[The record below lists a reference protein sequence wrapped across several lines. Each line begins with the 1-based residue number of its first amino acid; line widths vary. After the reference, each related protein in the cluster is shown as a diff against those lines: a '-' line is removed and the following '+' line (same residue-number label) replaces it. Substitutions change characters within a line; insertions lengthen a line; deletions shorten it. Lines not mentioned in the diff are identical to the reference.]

1 MPPGIIFKDATET
14 AKLLVPELRAQ
25 GAEIVVALTHMR
37 EPNDVK
43 LAETIPPGLI
53 DIVLGGHDHYYAH
66 HYINGV
72 HVLRSGSDFK
82 QLSYIEARR
91 KENSQSGWD
100 FDIIRR
106 DVIRAL
112 PEDAASV
119 EVVAKMSS
127 VLKQKL
133 EKPIGYT
140 MVPLDGRFITIRAKE
155 SNFANFA
162 SDLMRYYYNADCAIM
177 AGGTMRSDQI
187 YTPGVL
193 QIKDIMKT
201 FPFEDPVVVLRVR
214 GKNIL
219 AAIENGVSLVPAL
232 EGRYPHVSN
241 IQFQYDP
248 TRIPGSRVMW
258 AKINKEPLDLDK
270 KYTLATRG
278 YMARGKDGYDSLL
291 IQKEGGEAEEI
302 ISEEAGVLISMI
314 MRQYFM
320 SLKVLG
326 RWTTLGPEKGT
337 LLGDISKEMDLDHG
351 GDAAAAGSEA
361 QQGSGFADSD
371 DEPDEHRAVNP
382 VGEDRRKVL
391 ARKVVQKWMKVTGLK
406 IENVELVDTS
416 ASIPLWT
423 KGIAPRCVMIFF
435 RYPSSPFFPPL
446 AESPLTSINV

>member
-1 MPPGIIFKDATET
+1 
-14 AKLLVPELRAQ
+14 
-25 GAEIVVALTHMR
+25 MR

-72 HVLRSGSDFK
+72 HVVRSGSDFK
-82 QLSYIEARR
+82 QLSYIEVRR
-91 KENSQSGWD
+91 KENSEPGWD

-106 DVIRAL
+106 DVIRAI

-140 MVPLDGRFITIRAKE
+140 MVPLDGRFITVRTKE

-162 SDLMRYYYNADCAIM
+162 ADLMRYYYNADCTIM

-219 AAIENGVSLVPAL
+219 AALENGVSLVPAL
-232 EGRYPHVSN
+232 EGRYPQVSN

-248 TRIPGSRVMW
+248 TRPLGSRVMW
-258 AKINKEPLDLDK
+258 AKINKEELDLDK

-302 ISEEAGVLISMI
+302 VSEEGGVLISMI
-314 MRQYFM
+314 LRQYFM

-326 RWTTLGPEKGT
+326 RWTALGPEKGA
-337 LLGDISKEMDLDHG
+337 LLEDISKIMYLHHG
-351 GDAAAAGSEA
+351 GDVAAGSAGSET
-361 QQGSGFADSD
+361 QQDGFVDSD
-371 DEPDEHRAVNP
+371 DEPDEPKPVNP
-382 VGEDRRKVL
+382 VGADRKKVL
-391 ARKVVQKWMKVTGLK
+391 ARKVVRKWMKVAGLK
-406 IENVELVDTS
+406 IENVEVVDIS

-423 KGIAPRCVMIFF
+423 KGIAPRCVYIF
-435 RYPSSPFFPPL
+435 RSPYFLPTHPPHAEFPL
-446 AESPLTSINV
+446 IGMNE

>member
-1 MPPGIIFKDATET
+1 MI
-14 AKLLVPELRAQ
+14 
-25 GAEIVVALTHMR
+25 VALTHMR

-43 LAETIPPGLI
+43 LAETVPPGLI

-91 KENSQSGWD
+91 KENNQSGWD

-106 DVIRAL
+106 NVIRAI

-140 MVPLDGRFITIRAKE
+140 MVPLDGRFITIRTKE

-162 SDLMRYYYNADCAIM
+162 ADLMRYYYNADCAIM

-201 FPFEDPVVVLRVR
+201 FPFEDPVVVLRVS

-219 AAIENGVSLVPAL
+219 AALENGVSLVPAL
-232 EGRYPHVSN
+232 EGRYPQVSN

-248 TRIPGSRVMW
+248 TRSPGSRVMW
-258 AKINKEPLDLDK
+258 AKINKEPLDLDR
-270 KYTLATRG
+270 KYALATRG
-278 YMARGKDGYDSLL
+278 YMARGKDGYNSLL

-302 ISEEAGVLISMI
+302 ISEEGGVLMSMI
-314 MRQYFM
+314 LRQYFI

-326 RWTTLGPEKGT
+326 RWTTLGSEKGA
-337 LLGDISKEMDLDHG
+337 LLGGISKEMDLHHSSDA
-351 GDAAAAGSEA
+351 AAAAGSAGNEA
-361 QQGSGFADSD
+361 QQGDGGFADSD
-371 DEPDEHRAVNP
+371 DEPDEPNAVNP
-382 VGEDRRKVL
+382 VGADRKKLL
-391 ARKVVQKWMKVTGLK
+391 ARKVVRKWMKVTGLK
-406 IENVELVDTS
+406 IENVEVADTS
-416 ASIPLWT
+416 ASVPLWT
-423 KGIAPRCVMIFF
+423 KGIAPRCVKSFF
-435 RYPSSPFFPPL
+435 FPFPPPSSL
-446 AESPLTSINV
+446 LLLSVHL

>member
-1 MPPGIIFKDATET
+1 
-14 AKLLVPELRAQ
+14 
-25 GAEIVVALTHMR
+25 MR

-43 LAETIPPGLI
+43 LAKTIPSGLI
-53 DIVLGGHDHYYAH
+53 DIILGGHDHYYAH

-91 KENSQSGWD
+91 KDNSQSGWD
-100 FDIIRR
+100 FDIVRR
-106 DVIRAL
+106 DVIRAI
-112 PEDAASV
+112 PEDPASV

-140 MVPLDGRFITIRAKE
+140 MVPLDGRFVTVRTKE

-187 YTPGVL
+187 FTPGVL

-201 FPFEDPVVVLRVR
+201 FPFEDPVVVLRVL

-219 AAIENGVSLVPAL
+219 AALENGVSLVPAL
-232 EGRYPHVSN
+232 EGRYPQISN

-248 TRIPGSRVMW
+248 THPPGSRVMW

-270 KYTLATRG
+270 KYTVATRG

-302 ISEEAGVLISMI
+302 ISEEGGVLISMI
-314 MRQYFM
+314 LRQYFI

-326 RWTTLGPEKGT
+326 RWTALGPEKSAA
-337 LLGDISKEMDLDHG
+337 LGEICKEMDLHDG
-351 GDAAAAGSEA
+351 GDAAASAATDSASSKA
-361 QQGSGFADSD
+361 QQQDGDGGFADSD
-371 DEPDEHRAVNP
+371 DEPDEPKPVNP
-382 VGEDRRKVL
+382 VEADRKKVL
-391 ARKVVQKWMKVTGLK
+391 ARKVVRKWMKATGLK
-406 IENVELVDTS
+406 IENVEVVDTS
-416 ASIPLWT
+416 ASVPLWT
-423 KGIAPRCVMIFF
+423 KGIAPRWVEYF
-435 RYPSSPFFPPL
+435 
-446 AESPLTSINV
+446 

>member
-1 MPPGIIFKDATET
+1 MFKDATET

-25 GAEIVVALTHMR
+25 GAEIIVALTHMR
-37 EPNDVK
+37 ERNDLK
-43 LAETIPPGLI
+43 LAVTIPSGLI
-53 DIVLGGHDHYYAH
+53 DIVLGGHDHFYAH

-72 HVLRSGSDFK
+72 HILRSGSDFK

-91 KENSQSGWD
+91 KDNSQSGWD

-106 DVIRAL
+106 EVIRAI

-119 EVVAKMSS
+119 EVVAKVSS

-140 MVPLDGRFITIRAKE
+140 MVPLDGRFVTVRTKE

-162 SDLMRYYYNADCAIM
+162 TDLMRYYYNADCAIM

-201 FPFEDPVVVLRVR
+201 FPFEDPVVVLRVLGR
-214 GKNIL
+214 HIL
-219 AAIENGVSLVPAL
+219 GALENGVSLVPAL

-241 IQFQYDP
+241 IHFQYDP
-248 TRIPGSRVMW
+248 TRPAGSRVRW
-258 AKINKEPLDLDK
+258 ATIKKQPLVLSN

-278 YMARGKDGYDSLL
+278 YMARGKDGYDTLL

-302 ISEEAGVLISMI
+302 ISEEGGVLISTI
-314 MRQYFM
+314 LRQYFM

-326 RWTTLGPEKGT
+326 RWTTLGPEKSAV
-337 LLGDISKEMDLDHG
+337 LGDISKGMDLRHG
-351 GDAAAAGSEA
+351 GAAATSAAAGSASSEA
-361 QQGSGFADSD
+361 RQDVGGGFADSD
-371 DEPDEHRAVNP
+371 DEPDEPKAVNS
-382 VGEDRRKVL
+382 VETDRKKVL
-391 ARKVVQKWMKVTGLK
+391 ARKVVRRWMKATGLK
-406 IENVELVDTS
+406 IEKVEVVDTS
-416 ASIPLWT
+416 ASVPLWT
-423 KGIAPRCVMIFF
+423 KGIAPTCV
-435 RYPSSPFFPPL
+435 RYPQFPSLSL
-446 AESPLTSINV
+446 APC

>member
-1 MPPGIIFKDATET
+1 
-14 AKLLVPELRAQ
+14 
-25 GAEIVVALTHMR
+25 MR

-43 LAETIPPGLI
+43 LAETIPSGLI

-66 HYINGV
+66 HYTNGV

-91 KENSQSGWD
+91 KDNSQSGWD

-106 DVIRAL
+106 DVIRAI
-112 PEDAASV
+112 PEDLASV

-127 VLKQKL
+127 ILKQKL

-140 MVPLDGRFITIRAKE
+140 MVPLDGRFVTIRAKE

-193 QIKDIMKT
+193 QIKDVMKT
-201 FPFEDPVVVLRVR
+201 FPFEDPVVVLRVP

-219 AAIENGVSLVPAL
+219 AALENGVSLVPAL
-232 EGRYPHVSN
+232 EGRYPQVSN

-248 TRIPGSRVMW
+248 THPPGSRVMW
-258 AKINKEPLDLDK
+258 AKINKEPLDLEK
-270 KYTLATRG
+270 KYTVATRG

-291 IQKEGGEAEEI
+291 IRKEGGEAEEI
-302 ISEEAGVLISMI
+302 ISEESGVLISMI
-314 MRQYFM
+314 LRQYFM

-326 RWTTLGPEKGT
+326 RWTTLGPEKGAA
-337 LLGDISKEMDLDHG
+337 LGDISKEMDLHHG
-351 GDAAAAGSEA
+351 GDAATSAAADGASRKA
-361 QQGSGFADSD
+361 QQDGGGGFADSD
-371 DEPDEHRAVNP
+371 DEPDEPDEPKAVNP
-382 VGEDRRKVL
+382 VEADRKKVL
-391 ARKVVQKWMKVTGLK
+391 ARKVVRKWMKATGLK
-406 IENVELVDTS
+406 IENVEVVDTS
-416 ASIPLWT
+416 ASVPLWT
-423 KGIAPRCVMIFF
+423 KGIAPRWVGYF
-435 RYPSSPFFPPL
+435 
-446 AESPLTSINV
+446 

>member
-1 MPPGIIFKDATET
+1 
-14 AKLLVPELRAQ
+14 
-25 GAEIVVALTHMR
+25 MR

-43 LAETIPPGLI
+43 LAKTIPPGLI

-72 HVLRSGSDFK
+72 HILRSGSDFK

-91 KENSQSGWD
+91 KDNSQSGWD

-106 DVIRAL
+106 DVIRAI
-112 PEDAASV
+112 PEDPASV

-133 EKPIGYT
+133 EKPMGYT
-140 MVPLDGRFITIRAKE
+140 MVPLDGRFVTVRAKE
-155 SNFANFA
+155 SNFGNFA

-193 QIKDIMKT
+193 QIKDVMKT
-201 FPFEDPVVVLRVR
+201 FPFEDPVVVLRVL

-219 AAIENGVSLVPAL
+219 AALENGVSLVPAL
-232 EGRYPHVSN
+232 EGRYPQVSN

-248 TRIPGSRVMW
+248 THPPGSRVMW
-258 AKINKEPLDLDK
+258 AKINKEPVDLDK
-270 KYTLATRG
+270 KYTVATRG

-302 ISEEAGVLISMI
+302 VSEEGGVLISMI
-314 MRQYFM
+314 LRQYFM

-326 RWTTLGPEKGT
+326 RWTALGPEKGAA
-337 LLGDISKEMDLDHG
+337 LGDISKEMDQHHG
-351 GDAAAAGSEA
+351 GDAATSAATAGSASSKA
-361 QQGSGFADSD
+361 QQDGGGGFADSD
-371 DEPDEHRAVNP
+371 DEQDESSVNP
-382 VGEDRRKVL
+382 VEADRTNVL
-391 ARKVVQKWMKVTGLK
+391 ARKVVRKWMKAAGVK
-406 IENVELVDTS
+406 IENVGVVDTS
-416 ASIPLWT
+416 ASVPLWT
-423 KGIAPRCVMIFF
+423 KGIAPRCVRFCLIPLLF
-435 RYPSSPFFPPL
+435 PFPQ
-446 AESPLTSINV
+446 AEIS